1 MTGNPRTS
9 SWYSTPKAK
18 RKRKGVEL
26 TLSDEARAKLKRLAR
41 KRGTSMS
48 GVVEELILEA
58 K

>member
-1 MTGNPRTS
+1 MTGNPKAS
-9 SWYSTPKAK
+9 AWYSTPNAK
-18 RKRKGVEL
+18 RRRKGVEV

-48 GVVEELILEA
+48 GVVEALILEA